1 MSIGSTFDSNES
13 FLKLI
18 GTNDDKGFFAFT
30 QFVEPAT
37 FLDETDEDKR
47 CDYSAPKIARDFHYW
62 DSDNNLCSCGSSE
75 EPNHLTGGHYYQGR
89 VSAIF
94 PVIDAYPIGMIIY
107 IEIEWAD
114 DNEEERRSQNIQKD
128 RATNATRTL
137 QEQFRLLIEWEY
149 AHKYLGN
156 NEIIAVCAT
165 NMLELLDLPI
175 TIRQWILD
183 NVPNEKVNRFLEGR
197 EDAQQRAE
205 IDTIPNLTDEFK
217 EWLLDKFSTA
227 KNFGEHE

>member
-1 MSIGSTFDSNES
+1 MSIGSTFDSYES

-37 FLDETDEDKR
+37 FLLEEDKDKR
-47 CDYSAPKIARDFHYW
+47 CDYSSQRIVRGFHHW
-62 DSDNNLCSCGSSE
+62 NTETNLCSCGSTD
-75 EPNHLTGGHYYQGR
+75 EPSRVTGGHAMPGKI
-89 VSAIF
+89 SAIM

-114 DNEEERRSQNIQKD
+114 ELQEMEYQNFHKNV
-128 RATNATRTL
+128 ATNITRTL

-149 AHKYLGN
+149 AHEHLGN
-156 NEIIAVCAT
+156 NEEMAVCASEI
-165 NMLELLDLPI
+165 LKEIDFPL

-205 IDTIPNLTDEFK
+205 IDTIPDLTDEFK
-217 EWLLDKFSTA
+217 EWLLNKFSTA

>member
-1 MSIGSTFDSNES
+1 
-13 FLKLI
+13 
-18 GTNDDKGFFAFT
+18 
-30 QFVEPAT
+30 
-37 FLDETDEDKR
+37 
-47 CDYSAPKIARDFHYW
+47 
-62 DSDNNLCSCGSSE
+62 
-75 EPNHLTGGHYYQGR
+75 
-89 VSAIF
+89 
-94 PVIDAYPIGMIIY
+94 MIVY

-114 DNEEERRSQNIQKD
+114 DNEEERKLQNIQKD

-175 TIRQWILD
+175 TIRQWIID

-205 IDTIPNLTDEFK
+205 IDTIPDLTEEFK

-227 KNFGEHE
+227 KSFGEHQ

>member
-1 MSIGSTFDSNES
+1 MSIGSTFGSNES

-37 FLDETDEDKR
+37 FLNEEDEDKR

-94 PVIDAYPIGMIIY
+94 PVIDAYPVGMIVY

-114 DNEEERRSQNIQKD
+114 DNEEERKSQNIEKD

-149 AHKYLGN
+149 AHNNLGN

-165 NMLELLDLPI
+165 KILEFLDLPL